1 MIKAIPSLLVVILL
15 AILALQWLTWS
26 PDDIAPQPP
35 SSPASASPGE
45 GVAAVEPELL
55 AKLDAGEPKDS
66 YASVVEHPLFRP
78 DRLPE
83 PPEDEVPEVDTDA
96 ETSQE
101 LDAVDLSA
109 VLISPTVV
117 SAWVKDPSQPKLQRL
132 RIGDELMGWSVQSI
146 LEDRVLL
153 ERQGERDELIL
164 RDYSKTPPAAPP
176 AAARTP
182 ARRRPPRPPRAATP
196 PEK

>member
-1 MIKAIPSLLVVILL
+1 MVVVVLVAVLT
-15 AILALQWLTWS
+15 LQWLGWS
-26 PDDIAPQPP
+26 PEAIAPEPQPTP
-35 SSPASASPGE
+35 TTAASLEGAAS
-45 GVAAVEPELL
+45 VEPELL

-83 PPEDEVPEVDTDA
+83 PPEDEEPEVDTTA
-96 ETSQE
+96 ESSQE

-117 SAWVKDPSQPKLQRL
+117 SAWVRDPSQPKLQRL

-182 ARRRPPRPPRAATP
+182 ARRRPPRPPRAAAP